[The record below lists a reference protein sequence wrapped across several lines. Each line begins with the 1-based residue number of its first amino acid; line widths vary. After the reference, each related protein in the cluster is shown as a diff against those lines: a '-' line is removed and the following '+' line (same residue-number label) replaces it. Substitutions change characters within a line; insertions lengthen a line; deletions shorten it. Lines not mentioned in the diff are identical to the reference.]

1 MMGDSR
7 CVSLSL
13 SLTQRHLQLHGDAGS
28 WCCGAVSAQE
38 SWTRVE
44 AQIEGSG
51 NSTGFTAAPEDWAT
65 SETPAR
71 RTRTLAVSPLPSRPT
86 PPGAGSATSEC
97 SHKCRTVLHSAQ
109 LDGCC
114 CTASMPASAAGCREL
129 TLSRN
134 PRKVP
139 CLPDPTLLLGC
150 AVKVRSGTSYT
161 ISCPAPTWSDIK
173 ASRASHFMLHSCIGL
188 SSVSVHDK
196 WSCSVRPRR
205 LHAHLWPLVPLAPIE
220 GLGCE
225 IKGAVEL
232 AAQLRI
238 TTVYMV

>member
-1 MMGDSR
+1 MQGPGAVVLSVHRKAGHAWKHRLRVQVTAQVLRRHPRIGRPLELQLVVLEHWQYLHCRHAQLHQVRDLPRASAHINAGR
-7 CVSLSL
+7 CCTRH
-13 SLTQRHLQLHGDAGS
+13 SLT
-28 WCCGAVSAQE
+28 
-38 SWTRVE
+38 
-44 AQIEGSG
+44 
-51 NSTGFTAAPEDWAT
+51 
-65 SETPAR
+65 
-71 RTRTLAVSPLPSRPT
+71 
-86 PPGAGSATSEC
+86 
-97 SHKCRTVLHSAQ
+97 
-109 LDGCC
+109 GCC

-173 ASRASHFMLHSCIGL
+173 ASRASDFMLHGCIGL

-205 LHAHLWPLVPLAPIE
+205 LHAHLWPLVPLAPVE

-238 TTVYMV
+238 PTVYTV